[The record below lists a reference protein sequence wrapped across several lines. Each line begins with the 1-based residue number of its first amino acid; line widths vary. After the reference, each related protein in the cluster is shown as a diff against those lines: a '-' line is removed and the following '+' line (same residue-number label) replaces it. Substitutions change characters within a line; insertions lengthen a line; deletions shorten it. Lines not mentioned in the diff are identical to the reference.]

1 MKKRF
6 FILLFLP
13 FFSCNII
20 LHKEIKRSFIIKLS
34 ETEKTIVNDFLTSE
48 LKKDNYKRYADF
60 QINVIAESIK
70 QSKPISDYAFNYQ
83 HKKSWGV
90 AVNEWI
96 IDSVGLNK
104 LKLQKQFDSVYLWK
118 STDFYSVDVKI
129 LKTEAFNQIIKKG
142 AFGLNETKYLIIAL
156 SRPVIIDSNHALLSF
171 DIGNGQSGNAAITHF
186 TVLMKKVNEHWT
198 TEHFFEDGVYY

>member
-1 MKKRF
+1 MKKNF

-90 AVNEWI
+90 AVNEWV

-118 STDFYSVDVKI
+118 STDFYCVDVKI

-142 AFGLNETKYLIIAL
+142 AFGLNETKYLIVAL
-156 SRPVIIDSNHALLSF
+156 SRPVIIDSSHALLSF
-171 DIGNGQSGNAAITHF
+171 DIGNGQLGNAAITHF
-186 TVLMKKVNEHWT
+186 TVLMKKVNEQWM
-198 TEHFFEDGVYY
+198 TEHYFEDGIYY

>member
-1 MKKRF
+1 MRNIF
-6 FILLFLP
+6 FLILISN
-13 FFSCNII
+13 FFSCSTAKTS
-20 LHKEIKRSFIIKLS
+20 KEVEISTAKLS
-34 ETEKTIVNDFLTSE
+34 ETEKTIVNDFLISE

-90 AVNEWI
+90 AVNEWV
-96 IDSVGLNK
+96 IDSVSLNK

-118 STDFYSVDVKI
+118 STDFYCVDVKI

-142 AFGLNETKYLIIAL
+142 AFGLNETKYLIVAL
-156 SRPVIIDSNHALLSF
+156 SRPVIIDSSHALLSF
-171 DIGNGQSGNAAITHF
+171 DIGNGQLGNAAITHF
-186 TVLMKKVNEHWT
+186 TVLMKKVNEQWM
-198 TEHFFEDGVYY
+198 TEHYFEDGIYY